1 MDQLY
6 IIFFSSILGLLV
18 TNILFTAFKKVKT
31 EDLEMKL
38 KDIEDKISKFD
49 TTLARTENS
58 IKDEFQRNRMES
70 NEISKTNREELS
82 KSLNL
87 FGEQFSLNVKGL
99 NELLNEKFVSLFNQ
113 QNEYNNKIDESN
125 KSNSEGQISSLKS
138 FEENFTKNT
147 KALNELLNERFMLL
161 NSQQKEFNKQI
172 NENNKTNREELAES
186 LNSFERKFTNNIKDL
201 NELLEN
207 RFKLFSEQQ
216 DSVNKQA
223 TENIKEVKIS
233 VEEKLSSIREDN
245 TKQLDEMRKT
255 VDEKLQKTL
264 NERLSQSFETV
275 SKQLLAVQDGLGE
288 MKNLATDVG
297 GLKKVLSNVK
307 MRGSIGEIQLEMLLE
322 QILAPDQYAA
332 NVKTKENSSDL
343 VEFAIKLP
351 GRDDS
356 GSQVWLP
363 VDAKFPKDIYE
374 QLVDAYEV
382 GDVNIV
388 KIAQKNMTN
397 TIKKMAKDISE
408 KYIDPPNTTD
418 FGIMFLPFEGIYAE
432 VVRNASLL
440 ETIQK
445 DYKIII
451 TGPSTLAAILNSLQ
465 MGFKTLAIQK
475 RSSEVWQVLGSVKK
489 EFGNFS
495 GMMEKAQKNIQTG
508 LNQLD
513 DVLGKRTRAIQRKL
527 KNVET
532 LESTQ
537 IPKEEVIAEL
547 SDPTLFLDTDDE

>member
-1 MDQLY
+1 MDQLT

-18 TNILFTAFKKVKT
+18 TNLLFTAFKKVKT
-31 EDLEMKL
+31 EDLELKL

-82 KSLNL
+82 KSLSS
-87 FGEQFSLNVKGL
+87 FSEQFSSNVKGL

-113 QNEYNNKIDESN
+113 QNEYNNKIVESN
-125 KSNSEGQISSLKS
+125 KSNSEGQIFSLKS

-147 KALNELLNERFMLL
+147 KALNELLNERFTLL
-161 NSQQKEFNKQI
+161 NSQQNEFNKQI
-172 NENNKTNREELAES
+172 NDNNKTNREELAES

-207 RFKLFSEQQ
+207 RFNLFSEQQ
-216 DSVNKQA
+216 SNLNKQS
-223 TENIKEVKIS
+223 TENIKEVKSS
-233 VEEKLSSIREDN
+233 VEEKLRSIREDN

-322 QILAPDQYAA
+322 QILAPDQYEA

-356 GSQVWLP
+356 GKQVWLP

-374 QLVDAYEV
+374 QLIDAYDI
-382 GDVNIV
+382 GDVDTV
-388 KIAQKNMTN
+388 KVAQKNMTT

-475 RSSEVWQVLGSVKK
+475 RSGEVWQVLGAVKK

-532 LESTQ
+532 LESTE

-547 SDPTLFLDTDDE
+547 SDPSLFIDTDDE